1 MKTYIK
7 QIGRWSSLP
16 AIVLLSLLFAYNG
29 VLNPGFFNKATFST
43 FILTSTPIVC
53 VVIGVCTCKIV
64 GGIDISLGNL
74 LSLVN
79 VVMAYLFTNTELS
92 ATVVILVG
100 LLVGL
105 SGGLINGICIGIL
118 RVNPLL
124 ATFATSS
131 VYWGLA
137 LWIMPT
143 PGGYGIPTGLILGV
157 SKVHFGFLPTS
168 AIVLIALVAIW
179 LLYMKS
185 IFGISI
191 YGIGGNEQSAYVS
204 GMNVAKSKMLAHLFG
219 GFCAFVGGVV
229 VTGLIASGDPNIG
242 YEFSL
247 KAVTA
252 VVIGGVALSGGEG
265 DVWGALAGGFFL
277 STILIAIISSN
288 VTTFAQNFANYAI
301 MLAGLVLAV
310 VVKLIAE
317 HRRANAKHKES
328 QQEVIQ

>member
-1 MKTYIK
+1 MREKLK
-7 QIGRWSSLP
+7 KFGKWSSLP
-16 AIVLLSLLFAYNG
+16 AIALLAILFAYNG
-29 VLNPGFFNKATFST
+29 VLNPGFFKKATFFT
-43 FILTSTPIVC
+43 FLLSSTPMVC

-74 LSLVN
+74 LSLIN
-79 VVMAYLFTNTELS
+79 VTMAYLFTETEL
-92 ATVVILVG
+92 AAPLVILIGLGIGLAGG
-100 LLVGL
+100 LL
-105 SGGLINGICIGIL
+105 NGICIGVL

-143 PGGYGIPTGLILGV
+143 PGGYGVPSRLISFVNKIHFGIIPTAVLALAFLIV
-157 SKVHFGFLPTS
+157 
-168 AIVLIALVAIW
+168 IW

-185 IFGISI
+185 IYGISV

-204 GMNVAKSKMLAHLFG
+204 GMNVARNKVIAHLFG
-219 GFCAFVGGVV
+219 GFCAFVGGFI
-229 VTGLIASGDPNIG
+229 VTGLVASGDPNIG
-242 YEFSL
+242 SEFSL

-277 STILIAIISSN
+277 STILIAIISSK
-288 VTTFAQNFANYAI
+288 VPTFAQNFANYAI
-301 MLAGLVLAV
+301 MLTGLVLAV
-310 VVKLIAE
+310 VIKLAGE
-317 HRRANAKHKES
+317 YRRTHSKKRQSEEV
-328 QQEVIQ
+328 QQ

>member
-1 MKTYIK
+1 MRNKIK
-7 QIGRWSSLP
+7 KLGKWSSLP
-16 AIVLLSLLFAYNG
+16 AIVLLAVLFAYNG
-29 VLNPGFFNKATFST
+29 VLNPGFFKKATFFT
-43 FILTSTPIVC
+43 FLLTSTPMVC

-74 LSLVN
+74 LSLIN
-79 VVMAYLFTNTELS
+79 VTMAYLFTNTDMS
-92 ATVVILVG
+92 IVTVLLIGFLIGIGGG
-100 LLVGL
+100 LL
-105 SGGLINGICIGIL
+105 NGICIGIL
-118 RVNPLL
+118 RVHPLL

-143 PGGYGIPTGLILGV
+143 PGGYGIPRQLTGFINKTYLGILPTALLMLLILV
-157 SKVHFGFLPTS
+157 V
-168 AIVLIALVAIW
+168 IW
-179 LLYMKS
+179 VLYMKS
-185 IFGISI
+185 VCGISV

-204 GMNVAKSKMLAHLFG
+204 GMEVARNKVLAHVFG
-219 GFCAFVGGVV
+219 GFCAFIGAVV

-265 DVWGALAGGFFL
+265 DIWGALAGGFFL
-277 STILIAIISSN
+277 STILIAIISSK
-288 VTTFAQNFANYAI
+288 VPTFAQNFANYSI

-310 VVKLIAE
+310 VIKMAAE
-317 HRRANAKHKES
+317 YRRTHARKRPEERAK
-328 QQEVIQ
+328 